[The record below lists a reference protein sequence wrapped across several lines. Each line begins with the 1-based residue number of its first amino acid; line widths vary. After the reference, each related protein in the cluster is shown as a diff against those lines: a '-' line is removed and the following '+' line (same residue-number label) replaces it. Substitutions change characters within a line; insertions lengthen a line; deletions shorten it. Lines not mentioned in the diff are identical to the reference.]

1 MNSEEFHKPF
11 IKALITVAIVTVFAM
26 VSSRFVV
33 EYYMNLSI
41 SSQKTI
47 EYSSQQSQ
55 EQVYSAGI
63 K

>member
-11 IKALITVAIVTVFAM
+11 VKELIIVAIVTIFAM
-26 VSSRFVV
+26 VSSRFAV
-33 EYYMNLSI
+33 EYYINHSI
-41 SSQKTI
+41 PSQKTI